1 MAGFGS
7 PSTSVDLFS
16 SSSITESS
24 SCAMFPRQYSS
35 HVAGAEADHSTNS
48 SCFEEMVSTNNSFGR
63 NQESYA
69 SADMSSCTSFENPA
83 SGELGIELNY
93 DRAAP
98 GQYYASVQG
107 LSSPTCDRRNFF
119 DCEDASTPG
128 RQSSSSSASSSYCT
142 EIPLPELGIQQRIA
156 AATAQYGDHQ
166 LPVASLVLRS
176 SSYDH
181 LYTTAY
187 NHVGAP
193 SQLSFPY
200 APDCLQQ
207 LHSQDDP
214 AHLVH
219 AWPATPA
226 PLVRQAEPLH
236 HFTGFVNSGCS
247 QAAGRQLQDVVP
259 VGSTPDGQLSSSAE
273 LGAGLQGEFPQDQQV
288 INVAASS
295 RPLQICIQDLLNQQQ
310 LEQLR
315 LQQFPE
321 AGALVD
327 RPVDPPPTRISEYLL
342 RQGFCNQ
349 LAATSSSYCEASL
362 GLPGHQ
368 VPMLKK
374 QLLQQGAGPP
384 SKKKYIGVRKRK
396 WGKWV
401 AEMRIP
407 QDGRPRK
414 ERRIWLGT
422 FLTEED
428 AARKYDEAVYKYR
441 GDGARLNFPRQEK
454 NTNRPGL
461 STSTISSRPSL
472 SDPENSGLI
481 SLSGNPR
488 LSPEELHPPKSL
500 PRPVLNSVEAAA
512 AEELLL
518 SISPEH
524 SSSCMTNG
532 GVPDSPTYA
541 GSPFHTPAD
550 LRSTGESSLSA
561 AGITVDTCNSVAGSP
576 REEEVVAQSP
586 YNWDIDFDYSLNLPL
601 PLDQFDNAQL
611 WDVFANQEL
620 LCSEYSSD
628 NLSVTPGTYNSR
640 GQESPRHRVNIEP
653 SQLLQS

>member
-7 PSTSVDLFS
+7 PSTSVDLLS
-16 SSSITESS
+16 SSSITESI
-24 SCAMFPRQYSS
+24 
-35 HVAGAEADHSTNS
+35 ADHSTNS
-48 SCFEEMVSTNNSFGR
+48 SCFAEMVSTNNSFGR

-83 SGELGIELNY
+83 SGESGIELNY
-93 DRAAP
+93 DRAAAP

-107 LSSPTCDRRNFF
+107 LSSPTYDRSYFF

-128 RQSSSSSASSSYCT
+128 RQSSSSSTSSSYCT

-176 SSYDH
+176 SSYDN
-181 LYTTAY
+181 LYSTAY

-193 SQLSFPY
+193 SQPSFAY
-200 APDCLQQ
+200 APNCLQQ

-214 AHLVH
+214 ADLVP
-219 AWPATPA
+219 AWPATAA
-226 PLVRQAEPLH
+226 PSARQAEPLQ
-236 HFTGFVNSGCS
+236 HFAGFVNSGCS

-259 VGSTPDGQLSSSAE
+259 VGSIPDGQLSISAD

-295 RPLQICIQDLLNQQQ
+295 RPLQIFIQDLLNQQH

-315 LQQFPE
+315 LQQFLK

-327 RPVDPPPTRISEYLL
+327 RPGDQPSTRISEYLPH
-342 RQGFCNQ
+342 QGFCNQ

-368 VPMLKK
+368 LAMMKK

-384 SKKKYIGVRKRK
+384 SKKKYIGVRMRK

-407 QDGRPRK
+407 QDGRPRR
-414 ERRIWLGT
+414 ERRRWLGT
-422 FLTEED
+422 FDTEEE
-428 AARKYDEAVYKYR
+428 AARKYDEAVYEYR
-441 GDGARLNFPRQEK
+441 GDGARLNFPRQEE
-454 NTNRPGL
+454 NSNRPGL

-472 SDPENSGLI
+472 SDPENSGLS
-481 SLSGNPR
+481 SLSGSPC
-488 LSPEELHPPKSL
+488 LSPEELHAPKYL
-500 PRPVLNSVEAAA
+500 PRPVLSSVEAAA
-512 AEELLL
+512 TEELLV

-586 YNWDIDFDYSLNLPL
+586 NTWEIDDYLFNLPL
-601 PLDQFDNAQL
+601 LDQFDNIPP
-611 WDVFANQEL
+611 WDVIADQEPL
-620 LCSEYSSD
+620 DSEYSSD
-628 NLSVTPGTYNSR
+628 RLSVTAGTYNSR
-640 GQESPRHRVNIEP
+640 GQESPRHRVNIAP
-653 SQLLQS
+653 

>member
-7 PSTSVDLFS
+7 SNTSVDLFFS
-16 SSSITESS
+16 SSTTESS
-24 SCAMFPRQYSS
+24 SCAMFPRQYFS

-48 SCFEEMVSTNNSFGR
+48 RCFAEIVCRNDSFGR

-69 SADMSSCTSFENPA
+69 SADMSSCTSFENLA

-93 DRAAP
+93 NRAAP

-107 LSSPTCDRRNFF
+107 LSSPTLDRSYFF

-128 RQSSSSSASSSYCT
+128 GQSSSSSASSSYYT
-142 EIPLPELGIQQRIA
+142 QIPLPELGNQQRIA

-181 LYTTAY
+181 HYSTAY

-193 SQLSFPY
+193 SQPSFAY
-200 APDCLQQ
+200 TPDCLHQH
-207 LHSQDDP
+207 HSQDDP
-214 AHLVH
+214 ADLVP
-219 AWPATPA
+219 ACPATAA
-226 PLVRQAEPLH
+226 PLAREAEPLQ
-236 HFTGFVNSGCS
+236 HFAGFVNSGCS
-247 QAAGRQLQDVVP
+247 QAAGHQLQHVVP
-259 VGSTPDGQLSSSAE
+259 VGSIPDGQLSSSAD

-295 RPLQICIQDLLNQQQ
+295 RPPQICIQDLLNQQQ

-315 LQQFPE
+315 LQQFLE

-327 RPVDPPPTRISEYLL
+327 RPVDQPSTRISEYRL

-349 LAATSSSYCEASL
+349 LAATSSSYYEARL

-368 VPMLKK
+368 VPMMKK

-384 SKKKYIGVRKRK
+384 SKKKSIGVRRRP

-441 GDGARLNFPRQEK
+441 GDGARLNFPRQEE
-454 NTNRPGL
+454 NSNRPGL

-472 SDPENSGLI
+472 SDPENSGLS
-481 SLSGNPR
+481 SLSGSPR

-500 PRPVLNSVEAAA
+500 PRPVLSSVEAAA
-512 AEELLL
+512 TEELLV

-524 SSSCMTNG
+524 SSSCLTNG

-550 LRSTGESSLSA
+550 LRSTGESNLSA

-586 YNWDIDFDYSLNLPL
+586 NTWDIDLDYSLNLPL
-601 PLDQFDNAQL
+601 DQFDNTQE
-611 WDVFANQEL
+611 WDVIAGQEL
-620 LCSEYSSD
+620 LFSEYSSD
-628 NLSVTPGTYNSR
+628 HLSVTPGTYNSR
-640 GQESPRHRVNIEP
+640 GQESPRHRVNIAP
-653 SQLLQS
+653 SHLLRS

>member
-384 SKKKYIGVRKRK
+384 SKKKYIGVRMRK

-481 SLSGNPR
+481 SLSGKPR

-576 REEEVVAQSP
+576 REEEVVARSP

>member
-226 PLVRQAEPLH
+226 PLVRQAEPLR

-384 SKKKYIGVRKRK
+384 SKKKYIGVRMRK

>member
-24 SCAMFPRQYSS
+24 SCAMFPRQYFS
-35 HVAGAEADHSTNS
+35 HVTGAEADQSTNS
-48 SCFEEMVSTNNSFGR
+48 RCFAEIVCTNNNSFGR
-63 NQESYA
+63 NQESHA

-83 SGELGIELNY
+83 SGELGIELDY
-93 DRAAP
+93 DHAAP
-98 GQYYASVQG
+98 GQYYTSVQG
-107 LSSPTCDRRNFF
+107 LSSPTCDRSYFF

-128 RQSSSSSASSSYCT
+128 RHSSSSSASSSYCT

-156 AATAQYGDHQ
+156 ATTAQYGDHQ
-166 LPVASLVLRS
+166 LPVSSASLVMRS
-176 SSYDH
+176 SSNNH
-181 LYTTAY
+181 LYSTAY
-187 NHVGAP
+187 NQVAAL
-193 SQLSFPY
+193 SQPFFAY

-207 LHSQDDP
+207 LHSQGDP
-214 AHLVH
+214 AHLIP
-219 AWPATPA
+219 ASPATAA
-226 PLVRQAEPLH
+226 PLAREAEPLQ
-236 HFTGFVNSGCS
+236 HFAGFVNSSCS
-247 QAAGRQLQDVVP
+247 QAAGRQLQDIVP
-259 VGSTPDGQLSSSAE
+259 VGYIPDVQLSISAD
-273 LGAGLQGEFPQDQQV
+273 LGVGLQGEFPQDQQL

-295 RPLQICIQDLLNQQQ
+295 GPLQIRLQDLLNQQQ

-315 LQQFPE
+315 IQQFLE

-327 RPVDPPPTRISEYLL
+327 RPVDQPSMRISEYLL

-368 VPMLKK
+368 VPMMKK
-374 QLLQQGAGPP
+374 QLLQQGARPP

-396 WGKWV
+396 WGRWV
-401 AEMRIP
+401 AEMRTP

-414 ERRIWLGT
+414 ERRMWLGT
-422 FLTEED
+422 FDTEED

-441 GDGARLNFPRQEK
+441 GDGARLNFPRQEE
-454 NTNRPGL
+454 NSNRPGL

-472 SDPENSGLI
+472 SDPEDSGLS
-481 SLSGNPR
+481 SLCGSPR
-488 LSPEELHPPKSL
+488 LTPEELHPSNSL
-500 PRPVLNSVEAAA
+500 PRPVLSSVEAAA
-512 AEELLL
+512 TEELLV

-532 GVPDSPTYA
+532 GVPHSPIYA
-541 GSPFHTPAD
+541 GSPFHTPGD

-576 REEEVVAQSP
+576 REEEVVAQST
-586 YNWDIDFDYSLNLPL
+586 NTWDHDYLFNF
-601 PLDQFDNAQL
+601 PLDQIDNTPL
-611 WDVFANQEL
+611 WDVIADQEL
-620 LCSEYSSD
+620 LFSEYSSD
-628 NLSVTPGTYNSR
+628 RLSVTPGTYNSR
-640 GQESPRHRVNIEP
+640 GQEAPRHRVNIAP
-653 SQLLQS
+653 

>member
-24 SCAMFPRQYSS
+24 SCAVFPGQYFS

-48 SCFEEMVSTNNSFGR
+48 SCYS
-63 NQESYA
+63 
-69 SADMSSCTSFENPA
+69 
-83 SGELGIELNY
+83 
-93 DRAAP
+93 
-98 GQYYASVQG
+98 
-107 LSSPTCDRRNFF
+107 F

-142 EIPLPELGIQQRIA
+142 EVPLPELGVQQKIA

-166 LPVASLVLRS
+166 LPVASLVMRS

-181 LYTTAY
+181 LYSTAY
-187 NHVGAP
+187 SHVGAP
-193 SQLSFPY
+193 SQPFFAY

-207 LHSQDDP
+207 LGSQDDP
-214 AHLVH
+214 ADLVPT
-219 AWPATPA
+219 WPATAA
-226 PLVRQAEPLH
+226 PLARQAEPLQ
-236 HFTGFVNSGCS
+236 HFAGFVNSGCS

-259 VGSTPDGQLSSSAE
+259 VGSIPDVQLSSSAD

-295 RPLQICIQDLLNQQQ
+295 RPLQICIQYLLNQQQ
-310 LEQLR
+310 HEQLR
-315 LQQFPE
+315 LQQFLEP
-321 AGALVD
+321 GALVD
-327 RPVDPPPTRISEYLL
+327 RQVDQPSTRISEFLL

-349 LAATSSSYCEASL
+349 LAAMSSSSCEASL

-368 VPMLKK
+368 VPMMKK

-384 SKKKYIGVRKRK
+384 SEKKYIGVRKRK

-414 ERRIWLGT
+414 ERRKWLGT
-422 FLTEED
+422 FDTAED
-428 AARKYDEAVYKYR
+428 AAREYDEAVYKYR
-441 GDGARLNFPRQEK
+441 GDGARLNFPRQEE
-454 NTNRPGL
+454 NSNRPGL
-461 STSTISSRPSL
+461 STLTISSRPSL
-472 SDPENSGLI
+472 SDPENYGLS
-481 SLSGNPR
+481 SLSGSPH

-500 PRPVLNSVEAAA
+500 PRPVLSSVEAAA
-512 AEELLL
+512 TEELLV

-541 GSPFHTPAD
+541 GSPFDTPAD

-586 YNWDIDFDYSLNLPL
+586 NTWDIDLDYLLNFFDE
-601 PLDQFDNAQL
+601 FDNTPP
-611 WDVFANQEL
+611 WDVIADQEL
-620 LCSEYSSD
+620 LYSECSSD
-628 NLSVTPGTYNSR
+628 HLSVTPGTYNSR
-640 GQESPRHRVNIEP
+640 GQESPRHRVNIAP

>member
-1 MAGFGS
+1 
-7 PSTSVDLFS
+7 
-16 SSSITESS
+16 
-24 SCAMFPRQYSS
+24 MFPRQYFS
-35 HVAGAEADHSTNS
+35 HVAGAEAAHSTNS
-48 SCFEEMVSTNNSFGR
+48 SCFEEMVSTNDSFCR

-107 LSSPTCDRRNFF
+107 LSSPTCDRRYFF

-181 LYTTAY
+181 LYSTAH

-193 SQLSFPY
+193 SQASFPY
-200 APDCLQQ
+200 APDSLQQ

-214 AHLVH
+214 ADLVH

-226 PLVRQAEPLH
+226 PLAPQAEPLH

-247 QAAGRQLQDVVP
+247 QAAGRQLQGVVP
-259 VGSTPDGQLSSSAE
+259 VGSIPDGQLSSSAE

-295 RPLQICIQDLLNQQQ
+295 GPLQICIQDLLNQQQ

-315 LQQFPE
+315 LEQFPE

-327 RPVDPPPTRISEYLL
+327 RPVDPPSTRISEYLL

-374 QLLQQGAGPP
+374 QLLQQGARPP
-384 SKKKYIGVRKRK
+384 SKKKYIGVRMRK

-407 QDGRPRK
+407 PDGRPRK
-414 ERRIWLGT
+414 DRRKWLGT

-428 AARKYDEAVYKYR
+428 AARKYDEEVYKYR
-441 GDGARLNFPRQEK
+441 GDGAPLNFPRQEE
-454 NTNRPGL
+454 NSNRPGL
-461 STSTISSRPSL
+461 STSTISSRPLL
-472 SDPENSGLI
+472 SDPENSELS
-481 SLSGNPR
+481 SLSGSPR

-500 PRPVLNSVEAAA
+500 PRPVLSSVEAAA
-512 AEELLL
+512 TEELLV

-561 AGITVDTCNSVAGSP
+561 TGITVDTCNSVAGSP

-586 YNWDIDFDYSLNLPL
+586 NTWDIDFDYSLNLPL
-601 PLDQFDNAQL
+601 DQVDNAQL

-653 SQLLQS
+653 STQLLQS

>member
-1 MAGFGS
+1 
-7 PSTSVDLFS
+7 
-16 SSSITESS
+16 
-24 SCAMFPRQYSS
+24 MFPRQYSS

-384 SKKKYIGVRKRK
+384 SKKKYIGVRMRK

>member
-384 SKKKYIGVRKRK
+384 SKKKYIGVRMRK

-428 AARKYDEAVYKYR
+428 AARKYDEAVYTYR

-461 STSTISSRPSL
+461 STSTISSRPSF

>member
-7 PSTSVDLFS
+7 PSTSVDLYS

-24 SCAMFPRQYSS
+24 SCAMFP
-35 HVAGAEADHSTNS
+35 VAGAEADHSTNS

-107 LSSPTCDRRNFF
+107 LSSPTCDRRYFF

-176 SSYDH
+176 SGYDQ
-181 LYTTAY
+181 LYSTAY

-193 SQLSFPY
+193 SQPSFAY

-214 AHLVH
+214 AGLVH
-219 AWPATPA
+219 ARPATPA
-226 PLVRQAEPLH
+226 PLARQAEPLH

-259 VGSTPDGQLSSSAE
+259 VGSIPDGQLSSSAE

-321 AGALVD
+321 AGAPVD
-327 RPVDPPPTRISEYLL
+327 RPVDPPFTRISEYLL

-374 QLLQQGAGPP
+374 QLLQQGARPP
-384 SKKKYIGVRKRK
+384 SKKKYIGVRMRK

-407 QDGRPRK
+407 PDGRPRK
-414 ERRIWLGT
+414 DRRKWLGT

-428 AARKYDEAVYKYR
+428 AARKYDEEVYKYR
-441 GDGARLNFPRQEK
+441 GDGAPLNFPRQEE
-454 NTNRPGL
+454 NSNRPGL
-461 STSTISSRPSL
+461 STSTISSRPLL
-472 SDPENSGLI
+472 SDPENSELS
-481 SLSGNPR
+481 SLSGSPR

-500 PRPVLNSVEAAA
+500 PRPVLSSVEAAA
-512 AEELLL
+512 TEELLV

-561 AGITVDTCNSVAGSP
+561 TGITVDTCNSVAGSP

-586 YNWDIDFDYSLNLPL
+586 NTWDIDFDYSLNLPL
-601 PLDQFDNAQL
+601 DQVDNAQL

-653 SQLLQS
+653 STQLLQS

>member
-1 MAGFGS
+1 
-7 PSTSVDLFS
+7 
-16 SSSITESS
+16 
-24 SCAMFPRQYSS
+24 MFPRQYSS

-384 SKKKYIGVRKRK
+384 SKKKYIGVRMRK

-428 AARKYDEAVYKYR
+428 AARKYDEAVYTYR

-461 STSTISSRPSL
+461 STSTISSRPSF